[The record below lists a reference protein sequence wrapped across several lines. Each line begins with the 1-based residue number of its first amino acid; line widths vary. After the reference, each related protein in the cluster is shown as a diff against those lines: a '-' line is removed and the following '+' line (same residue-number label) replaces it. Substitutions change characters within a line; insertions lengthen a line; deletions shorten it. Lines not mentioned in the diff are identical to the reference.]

1 MKRASTAVP
10 NLCTHTRTRVSMR
23 IVALTLAM
31 AGMLATGAALAQY
44 APQETPQDP
53 QALHQEA
60 QRFAETLGQERAEA
74 IGGVAH
80 VTVSQ
85 PDARLR
91 LAACAQIEAYQPPGA
106 RPVGHTMVG
115 VRCVSGRPWQVF
127 LPADIH
133 VEAPVWMVNQ
143 PLPAGHVLA
152 PQDLVQRTQ
161 EVLVTEGDNRVLTA
175 TDTPPFGAT
184 LARAVGAQMV
194 LHANDLH
201 DGSRISAGDSVQVVY
216 AGPGFT
222 VQTDGKSVG
231 AASPGQSVQVR
242 MASGSVVSG
251 VLQQEHTVKVEL

>member
-1 MKRASTAVP
+1 MQLASRSAFKTPLRQLALRLAA
-10 NLCTHTRTRVSMR
+10 LC
-23 IVALTLAM
+23 ALLS
-31 AGMLATGAALAQY
+31 GAAHAQY
-44 APQETPQDP
+44 APQEAAQDP
-53 QALHQEA
+53 AALHQEA

-106 RPVGHTMVG
+106 RPLGHTMVG
-115 VRCVSGRPWQVF
+115 VRCISGRPWQVF
-127 LPADIH
+127 LPAEIH

-152 PQDLVQRTQ
+152 AEDLVQRTQ

-175 TDTPPFGAT
+175 MDTPPFGAT
-184 LARAVGAQMV
+184 LARPVGSQMV
-194 LHANDLH
+194 LHASDLH
-201 DGSRISAGDSVQVVY
+201 DASRIAAGDSVQVIY
-216 AGPGFT
+216 AGAGFT
-222 VQTDGKSVG
+222 VQTDGKSVN

-242 MASGSVVSG
+242 MAGGSVVSG

>member
-1 MKRASTAVP
+1 MKPASRPALHAP
-10 NLCTHTRTRVSMR
+10 IRL
-23 IVALTLAM
+23 VAIRLALVC
-31 AGMLATGAALAQY
+31 ACISGAAQAQY
-44 APQETPQDP
+44 APQEPAQDP
-53 QALHQEA
+53 VALHQEA
-60 QRFAETLGQERAEA
+60 QRFAETLGQERAA
-74 IGGVAH
+74 AVGGVAH
-80 VTVSQ
+80 VTVSP

-133 VEAPVWMVNQ
+133 IEAPVWMVNQ
-143 PLPAGHVLA
+143 ALPAGHMLA
-152 PQDLVQRTQ
+152 AEDLVQRTQ

-175 TDTPPFGAT
+175 MDTPPFGAT
-184 LARAVGAQMV
+184 LARSVGAQMV

-201 DGSRISAGDSVQVVY
+201 DANRIAAGDSVQVVY
-216 AGPGFT
+216 AGAGFT

-242 MASGSVVSG
+242 MAGGSVVSG

>member
-1 MKRASTAVP
+1 MQPAFRPTQNTPLGLLAA
-10 NLCTHTRTRVSMR
+10 RVCVFGALFCG
-23 IVALTLAM
+23 VAH
-31 AGMLATGAALAQY
+31 AQY
-44 APQETPQDP
+44 APQEAPQDP
-53 QALHQEA
+53 VALHQEA

-133 VEAPVWMVNQ
+133 IEAPVWMVNQ

-152 PQDLVQRTQ
+152 AEDLVQRTQ

-175 TDTPPFGAT
+175 MDTPPFGAT
-184 LARAVGAQMV
+184 LARPVGSQMV

-201 DGSRISAGDSVQVVY
+201 DASRIAPGDSVQVVY
-216 AGPGFT
+216 AGTGFT

-242 MASGSVVSG
+242 MAGGSVVSG
-251 VLQQEHTVKVEL
+251 VLQQEHTVRVEL